1 MASLKA
7 SERSINLKA
16 TEEED
21 NEGYDDNEEEDEMK
35 NLREEHRI
43 SSVWKTGGDIK
54 NEVLW
59 KLEKLFS
66 SFVTKLE
73 DEELNEVTYETL
85 LSAHKS
91 VTRAT
96 KYETI
101 DNLFHQRSSV
111 HAWNIDHTSSSPC
124 VLSLLDCLQIVIIT
138 LREISQYILL
148 VRSGFQVHW
157 CP

>member
-7 SERSINLKA
+7 PERSINLKE

-21 NEGYDDNEEEDEMK
+21 NIGDEDDEEENEMK

-43 SSVWKTGGDIK
+43 SSVWKTGGDVK
-54 NEVLW
+54 SEVLW

-73 DEELNEVTYETL
+73 DEERNEVTYETL
-85 LSAHKS
+85 LNAHKS

-96 KYETI
+96 K
-101 DNLFHQRSSV
+101 
-111 HAWNIDHTSSSPC
+111 
-124 VLSLLDCLQIVIIT
+124 
-138 LREISQYILL
+138 
-148 VRSGFQVHW
+148 
-157 CP
+157 

>member
-16 TEEED
+16 TEDED
-21 NEGYDDNEEEDEMK
+21 NEGDDDNEEEDEMK

-43 SSVWKTGGDIK
+43 SSVWKTGGDLK

-96 KYETI
+96 K
-101 DNLFHQRSSV
+101 
-111 HAWNIDHTSSSPC
+111 
-124 VLSLLDCLQIVIIT
+124 
-138 LREISQYILL
+138 
-148 VRSGFQVHW
+148 
-157 CP
+157 